1 MIKVLEVKKVQTLIS
16 RETRTTQALKIYIK
30 LKGILLSILLDT
42 EASVSAISKNLIQ
55 KLQLKIKTNDRIRVS
70 PLGGN
75 SKIKVIGL
83 IKEASLLVQYI
94 QISEILYVVKGI
106 KTILILGTN
115 WFDKYQV
122 DIRRSDNKIKII
134 YQGKKA

>member
-1 MIKVLEVKKVQTLIS
+1 
-16 RETRTTQALKIYIK
+16 
-30 LKGILLSILLDT
+30 LLDT

-115 WFDKYQV
+115 WFDKY
-122 DIRRSDNKIKII
+122 
-134 YQGKKA
+134 